1 MTSAGYCEHELWENA
16 HHIHTNF
23 EKNQNQN
30 PCILTEDVDA
40 LIVLCRCDAL
50 RGCIVI
56 RCTQADF
63 GFEMIGCAKNADLF
77 DDLKLVNAEE
87 EPNNAATIP
96 LYFVDVG
103 DVSKKIIC

>member
-1 MTSAGYCEHELWENA
+1 M
-16 HHIHTNF
+16 
-23 EKNQNQN
+23 
-30 PCILTEDVDA
+30 
-40 LIVLCRCDAL
+40 
-50 RGCIVI
+50 I